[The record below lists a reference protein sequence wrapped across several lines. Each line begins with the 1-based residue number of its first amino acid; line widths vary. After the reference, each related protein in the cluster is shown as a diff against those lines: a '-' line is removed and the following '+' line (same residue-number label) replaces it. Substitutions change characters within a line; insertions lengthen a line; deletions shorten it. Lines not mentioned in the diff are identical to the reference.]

1 MKKYLAV
8 ASLFLFNNEIV
19 SWLAV
24 LILAVMGAV
33 AFIKAMSEGGFFD

>member
-8 ASLFLFNNEIV
+8 ASLFVLNNEIM

-24 LILAVMGAV
+24 LILAVMGTV
-33 AFIKAMSEGGFFD
+33 AFLEGMEKGGFFK